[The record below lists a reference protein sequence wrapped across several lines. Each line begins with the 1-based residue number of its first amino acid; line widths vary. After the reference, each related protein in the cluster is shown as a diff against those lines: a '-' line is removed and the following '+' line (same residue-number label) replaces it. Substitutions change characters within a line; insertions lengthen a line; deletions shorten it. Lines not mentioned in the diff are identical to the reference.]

1 MITTIEKL
9 KGGDIATVS
18 DIKGGRTVRNRL
30 NGLGLHPS
38 DKIRVVR
45 NGFFGGPMLIE
56 VHGIEVGI
64 GRSMAEKIEV
74 EIEGSP

>member
-1 MITTIEKL
+1 MITTLEKL

-38 DKIRVVR
+38 DKIRVLG

-64 GRSMAEKIEV
+64 GRGMAEKIEV